1 MARDYKHVK
10 RSGAGGLS
18 AWGGFG
24 IGLSFGIAV
33 AVGVYL
39 YDHRPGATPAAHS
52 AAPLS
57 NERAKNESSA
67 PTPESSQTD
76 PQYDFYDVLP
86 KFEVVVPNTESK
98 KGSNAAGSAAGAIDQ
113 PGSYVLQVG
122 SWRNFADADR
132 VRAQLALQGIE
143 SSIQKVSVDND
154 TWHRVRIGP
163 INNLNKLED
172 TRRKL
177 REAQVDAMV
186 IRLGKP

>member
-10 RSGAGGLS
+10 RSGSGGMS
-18 AWGGFG
+18 AWGGFT
-24 IGLSFGIAV
+24 IGLSIGIAAAV
-33 AVGVYL
+33 AVYL
-39 YDHRPGATPAAHS
+39 YDHRPS
-52 AAPLS
+52 AMTVARTTAPLS
-57 NERAKNESSA
+57 NEKPKSEEAA

-86 KFEVVVPNTESK
+86 KFEVVVPNAETK
-98 KGSNAAGSAAGAIDQ
+98 KGQSSSASAAGAIDT

-122 SWRNFADADR
+122 SYRNFADADR
-132 VRAQLALQGIE
+132 VRAQLALQGVE
-143 SSIQKVSVDND
+143 SNIQKVSVDND

-177 REAQVDAMV
+177 REAQIDAMV
-186 IRLGKP
+186 IRLGKQ